1 MRQGLG
7 VKAVSGAKSRQ
18 GFEKGLA
25 QDAAAGLGVVAA
37 KDGFR
42 GGMGGN
48 QIKDRGR
55 GRIEAHAPASAPLWT
70 AHMPA

>member
-7 VKAVSGAKSRQ
+7 VKAVSGAKSGQ

-37 KDGFR
+37 VHGL
-42 GGMGGN
+42 GGRMGGH
-48 QIKDRGR
+48 QIKDGGR
-55 GRIEAHAPASAPLWT
+55 GRIEAHAPASAPLCT